1 MQGIFQDVRY
11 AVRVLRAHAGF
22 TLIAIV
28 TLALGIG
35 ATSAMF
41 SITNAVLFEPLPYPQ
56 PERLVRIWEF
66 DRLRD
71 SLREGLS
78 GPDYL
83 DLVARQRVF
92 ESLAAFTTYPQTLT
106 QRGGEPER
114 VVVSQVTH
122 GFFGV
127 FGRRPALGRV
137 FSAEEDRPGGA
148 RVAVLNAGFWA
159 RRFASNPDVV
169 GQTVTIDGVDHEVI
183 GVLTDPLP
191 MPTEETEVW
200 TPVQLDPAAAFARGR
215 HNFGAVARLR
225 AGVTLERAQSDLT
238 AIGTQLEAEYTSDNK
253 GRGFASNLLH
263 ADSTRRVRP
272 ALLVLLG
279 AVGAVLLITCAN
291 IASLLLS
298 RAVSRVKE
306 ISIRSALGAGS
317 WRVIRQFMVEGVM
330 LSCVAGAL
338 GLGVAYVALDA
349 LMTFAPIDLPRA
361 GDIRISARVV
371 ALVGGITLLTG
382 VIFGL
387 VPAFQTLREDL
398 QGWLKE
404 QARGSAGAGRTSHRL
419 RRVLV
424 IGEIAMS
431 VALLIGAALLIKSF
445 WRLQTVDPGF
455 TADRVLKVQFTLPV
469 SRYPASFPT
478 FPNWP
483 EVHTFNEQL
492 LDRVRQVPGVRAAG
506 LAMAHP
512 LQSGFTSSYT
522 IIGRPE
528 VGAGEKDEIRI
539 RSVSPG
545 YFATVGVSLMRGRW
559 LDDRDRQGQPRVT
572 LINESAARRVFPGED
587 PIGQKINFFG
597 GPYTIVG
604 IVGNERFMGLDQEV
618 PPAVYPP
625 IAQVPTTGVSLLVR
639 GDGDPTAF
647 TAAIRREMRALDP
660 AIALY
665 GIDTLTSEL
674 RRTTAQPRFSSA
686 LVGAFAAMAWLLA
699 VIGVHGVLSYSV
711 AQRVQEIGVRM
722 ALGAEPRDVL
732 RLVMREGIIVAVIG
746 LAIGV
751 GLALASSRVLATMLY
766 AVEPRDL
773 TVFAGV
779 AVSLFATA
787 LLASYLP
794 ARRATRVDPIAAL
807 RAD

>member
-1 MQGIFQDVRY
+1 MQGILQDIRY

-41 SITNAVLFEPLPYPQ
+41 SIANTVLFEPLPYAQ

-71 SLREGLS
+71 SAREGLS

-92 ESLAAFTTYPQTLT
+92 DSLTAFTTTEQTMT
-106 QRGGEPER
+106 QRGGEAER
-114 VVVSQVTH
+114 VTVSRISH

-127 FGRRPALGRV
+127 FGRRPALGRA
-137 FSAEEDRPGGA
+137 FSETEDRPGGA
-148 RVAVLNAGFWA
+148 RVVVLNAGFWV
-159 RRFASNPDVV
+159 RRFASNPNVI
-169 GQTVTIDGVDHEVI
+169 GQTLTLDGQDFAII
-183 GVLTDPLP
+183 GVVTDPLL
-191 MPTEETEVW
+191 MPSPVTDVW
-200 TPVQLDPAAAFARGR
+200 RPLQLDHATSMRGV
-215 HNFGAVARLR
+215 HNLGAVGRLR
-225 AGVTLERAQSDLT
+225 SGVTLERAAADLAT
-238 AIGTQLEAEYTSDNK
+238 IAAQLETEFAADNK
-253 GRGFASNLLH
+253 GRGLAANLLH
-263 ADSTRRVRP
+263 ADSTRRVRTT
-272 ALLVLLG
+272 LLVLLG

-306 ISIRSALGAGS
+306 VSIRSALGASS
-317 WRVIRQFMVEGVM
+317 WRVTRQFIVEGVM
-330 LSCVAGAL
+330 LSCIAGAA
-338 GLGVAYVALDA
+338 GLGVAYAALDA
-349 LMTFAPIDLPRA
+349 LLTFAPIDLPRA
-361 GDIRISARVV
+361 ADISVDARVAGLV
-371 ALVGGITLLTG
+371 AAITILTG

-387 VPAFQTLREDL
+387 VPALQTLREDL

-404 QARGSAGAGRTSHRL
+404 QARGSGAGRTSHRL

-431 VALLIGAALLIKSF
+431 AALLIGAALLLKGF
-445 WRLQTVDPGF
+445 WQLQNVDPGF
-455 TADRVLKVQFTLPV
+455 RPEHVLKVQFQLPA
-469 SRYPASFPT
+469 SRYPQAFPT
-478 FPNWP
+478 FPDWP
-483 EVHTFNEQL
+483 EVQAFNQQL
-492 LDRVRQVPGVRAAG
+492 LDRVGQVPGVRAAG
-506 LAMAHP
+506 LALAHP
-512 LQSGFTSSYT
+512 LNGGFTSRYT
-522 IIGRPE
+522 IVGRPE
-528 VGAGEKDEIRI
+528 VAEGDRDEIRI

-545 YFATVGVSLMRGRW
+545 YFATVGIPLLRGRG
-559 LDDRDRQGQPRVT
+559 LDDRDRTGQPRVT
-572 LINESAARRVFPGED
+572 LINESAARRHFPGEE
-587 PIGQKINFFG
+587 PVGQIINLFG
-597 GPYTIVG
+597 RPYTIVG
-604 IVGNERFMGLDQEV
+604 VVGNERFMGLDQEV

-625 IAQVPTTGVSLLVR
+625 IAQVPMTGISLLVR
-639 GDGDPTAF
+639 GDGDP
-647 TAAIRREMRALDP
+647 AALTNAVRREFRALDP
-660 AIALY
+660 AVALY
-665 GIDTLTSEL
+665 GIDTMTSEL

-699 VIGVHGVLSYSV
+699 IIGVHGVLSYSV
-711 AQRVQEIGVRM
+711 AQRAQEIGVRI

-732 RLVMREGIIVAVIG
+732 RLIMREGVVVAGIG

-766 AVEPRDL
+766 GVEPRDV

-779 AVSLFATA
+779 AVTLLGTA
-787 LLASYLP
+787 LVASYLP

>member
-1 MQGIFQDVRY
+1 MQGIFHDVRY

-22 TLIAIV
+22 TLIAVV

-41 SITNAVLFEPLPYPQ
+41 SIASAVLFEPLPYPQ

-71 SLREGLS
+71 SPREGLS
-78 GPDYL
+78 APDYL
-83 DLVARQRVF
+83 DLAARQKVF
-92 ESLAAFTTYPQTLT
+92 ESLSAFTSFPQTLT

-122 GFFGV
+122 GFFNV

-148 RVAVLNAGFWA
+148 RVVVLNAGFWE
-159 RRFASNPDVV
+159 RRFASNPNAV
-169 GQTVTIDGVDHEVI
+169 GQTLTIDGVDHTII
-183 GVLTDPLP
+183 GVQTEPLQ
-191 MPTEETEVW
+191 MPSEETEVW
-200 TPVQLDPAAAFARGR
+200 TPVQMDPSAPFARGR

-225 AGVTLERAQSDLT
+225 PEVTLKRAWSDLT
-238 AIGTQLEAEYTSDNK
+238 AIGTQLETEYPGDNK
-253 GRGFASNLLH
+253 GRGFAGNLLH
-263 ADSTRRVRP
+263 TDSTRRVRT

-306 ISIRSALGAGS
+306 VSIRSALGAGS

-330 LSCVAGAL
+330 LSCVAGVI

-349 LMTFAPIDLPRA
+349 LMTFAPVDLPRA
-361 GDIRISARVV
+361 DGIRISARVV
-371 ALVGGITLLTG
+371 MLVASITLLTG
-382 VIFGL
+382 VVFGL
-387 VPAFQTLREDL
+387 VPALQTLREDL

-419 RRVLV
+419 RRALV
-424 IGEIAMS
+424 IAEIAMS

-445 WRLQTVDPGF
+445 WRLQNVDPGF
-455 TADRVLKVQFTLPV
+455 KPDQVLKVQFQLPA
-469 SRYPASFPT
+469 SRYPQDFAKFPE
-478 FPNWP
+478 WP
-483 EVHTFNEQL
+483 EVNAFNEQL
-492 LDRVRQVPGVRAAG
+492 LDRVRHVPGVRAAG
-506 LAMAHP
+506 VAMQHP
-512 LQSGFTSSYT
+512 LGSGFTSSYT
-522 IIGRPE
+522 IVGRPDPGP
-528 VGAGEKDEIRI
+528 GARDEIRI

-545 YFATVGVSLMRGRW
+545 YFATVGVSLLRGRW
-559 LDDRDRQGQPRVT
+559 LDERDRQGQPRVT
-572 LINESAARRVFPGED
+572 LINESAARRLFAGED
-587 PIGQKINFFG
+587 PIGQKIGFFA

-604 IVGNERFMGLDQEV
+604 VIGNERFMGLDQDV

-625 IAQVPTTGVSLLVR
+625 MAQVPMTGLSLLVR

-647 TAAIRREMRALDP
+647 TAAIRREFRAVDP

-665 GIDTLTSEL
+665 GIDTMTSEL

-699 VIGVHGVLSYSV
+699 IIGVHGVLSYSV

-732 RLVMREGIIVAVIG
+732 RLVMREGIVVAVIG
-746 LAIGV
+746 LAA
-751 GLALASSRVLATMLY
+751 GLTLAFVSSQVLSAMLY

-779 AVSLFATA
+779 AVSLLATA